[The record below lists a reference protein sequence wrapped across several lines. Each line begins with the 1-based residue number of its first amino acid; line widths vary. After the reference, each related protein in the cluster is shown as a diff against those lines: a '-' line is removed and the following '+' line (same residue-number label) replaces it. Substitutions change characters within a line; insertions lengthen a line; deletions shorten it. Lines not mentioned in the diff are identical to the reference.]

1 MSDDVFRLPFLG
13 GTGPDTPLEV
23 PLDPLVFLALEAREF
38 FPLFTTAS
46 KESLSREFSL
56 KMDTDYR
63 IYVDLDIITEEKLL
77 LPWNSLIG
85 QFVHRVGG
93 EGMGWME
100 LSLF

>member
-1 MSDDVFRLPFLG
+1 MAKRNRFLLAFKVVSDDVFRLPFLG

-56 KMDTDYR
+56 KMDIEYYIR
-63 IYVDLDIITEEKLL
+63 GSGY
-77 LPWNSLIG
+77 
-85 QFVHRVGG
+85 
-93 EGMGWME
+93 
-100 LSLF
+100 